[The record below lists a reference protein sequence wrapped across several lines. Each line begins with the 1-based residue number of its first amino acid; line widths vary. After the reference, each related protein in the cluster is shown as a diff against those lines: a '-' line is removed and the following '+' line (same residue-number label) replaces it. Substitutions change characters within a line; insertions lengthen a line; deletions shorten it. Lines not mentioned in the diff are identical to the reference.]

1 MVKKGYANFN
11 RDELFEKLKTSFG
24 IIKNQTTGIN
34 AVLSKKSLEKMTSAK
49 AIEKSKEN
57 GFTLDEHFELA
68 ADIIPLFEKANL
80 VLSHPDLKHP
90 DDPNIISIKR
100 FASDA
105 KLKNGKMSEVL
116 ITVKESISNG
126 HHIYS
131 IELFKINKAS
141 EKFRGLGD
149 AAENSEQ
156 GN

>member
-1 MVKKGYANFN
+1 M
-11 RDELFEKLKTSFG
+11 
-24 IIKNQTTGIN
+24 
-34 AVLSKKSLEKMTSAK
+34 
-49 AIEKSKEN
+49 
-57 GFTLDEHFELA
+57 
-68 ADIIPLFEKANL
+68 
-80 VLSHPDLKHP
+80 KHP